1 MGTVLNLRGYQKDLM
16 AKTYHSLAAGN
27 RRVLTVAPCGSGKSY
42 MFAKMVADSRS
53 DVLIL
58 THRQELKNQHEEL
71 LRGLE
76 LKNFRVAMVMTE
88 ANKLGKY
95 KKPNLIVAD
104 EAHLSMANSWQK
116 VIEYYDTFTVGFT
129 ATPVR
134 LDGRALGDVYQDMV
148 TGITVKELITAGRLA
163 PYEYYAPFTVDS
175 EGINVRQGDYVLKEL
190 DQLMNDRAIYSD
202 ALESWKKLANGGKT
216 IAYCVSVKHAEKV
229 AETFNLAGIKAI
241 AVSGNP
247 QRREQIMQDFRD
259 GKYTVLANVG
269 IISEGVSIDDVT
281 CCLLL
286 RPTESLALHI
296 QQSQRCMRYMPG
308 KTAIIIDCVGNY
320 TRHGLPD
327 DDIDWSLNKSVSRRK
342 RMDEAGNLT
351 VRVCPECFMT
361 FPTADRCPFC
371 GSQYPLHPRELK
383 SKEEIEL
390 KRISAEEMAAVEEA
404 KKKARQEVG
413 RCRTVEDLWRI
424 ARERGYAP
432 GWVYKMAKVK
442 GIRY

>member
-1 MGTVLNLRGYQKDLM
+1 
-16 AKTYHSLAAGN
+16 
-27 RRVLTVAPCGSGKSY
+27 

-71 LRGLE
+71 LQSLG
-76 LKNFRVAMVMTE
+76 LKNYRIAMIMTE
-88 ANKLGKY
+88 AHRLGRY
-95 KKPNLIVAD
+95 KRPNLIVAD

-116 VIEYYDTFTVGFT
+116 VIEYYDTYTVGLT

-134 LDGRALGDVYQDMV
+134 LTGKPLGDVYQDLI
-148 TGITVKELITAGRLA
+148 TGVSVKELIAAGRLA

-190 DQLMNDRAIYSD
+190 DRLMNDRAIYSD
-202 ALESWKKLANGGKT
+202 AVESWKKLANGGKT

-229 AETFNLAGIKAI
+229 AEAFNLAGITAM
-241 AVSGNP
+241 AVSGNT
-247 QRREQIMQDFRD
+247 QNRDQIMQDFRD
-259 GKYTVLANVG
+259 GKFTVLCNCAL
-269 IISEGVSIDDVT
+269 ISEGVSIDDVT

-342 RMDEAGNLT
+342 QMDDAGNLT

-383 SKEEIEL
+383 AKEEIEL
-390 KRISAEEMAAVEEA
+390 ARITAEEMAAVEAA
-404 KKKARQEVG
+404 KKKARMEVG
-413 RCRTVEDLWRI
+413 MCRTLEDLWSI
-424 ARERGYAP
+424 ARDRGYKP
-432 GWVYKMAKVK
+432 GWVYKMAKMK
-442 GIRY
+442 GIRA